1 MLIYALSMLL
11 VLGISSTDI
20 FISSLP
26 AIALH
31 YNVSID
37 IATMT
42 LSAATAGVAIGSL
55 LAAMFSDRFG
65 RRTTLLCSNGAYI
78 IFSLLIGYIDNIWA
92 MIALRFLQM
101 GSVSLNFVIA
111 RQVIKDKYPLKEQV
125 NANSVMASGAVLSP
139 ALAPTVGAYIALWFG
154 WQYCFYFS
162 ALFGAALWLYF
173 YAKFEES
180 QAPEKRLA
188 ALPTPWQFAQKYIS
202 LFKSRAF
209 FGFVLQYGFGYACFF
224 AFVSISSFVYIDVLK
239 VSPTAYSW
247 VYLLLAIAYLLGNS
261 ANQMLNKRDYPL
273 DKIILIGMIISFAG
287 AMLLNAHAIF
297 STRAE
302 VIVILTVAIFIM
314 RAGLGVMNSPTQIRL
329 LNIHQD
335 KSGEAV
341 GMLFFVQF
349 VFSSLSCAWV
359 SAFGDNVITALIVVS
374 SILSVAM
381 FPAYWLAVSRKQR
394 LIKN

>member
-11 VLGISSTDI
+11 VLGMSSTDI

-26 AIALH
+26 AIAKF
-31 YNVSID
+31 YGVSID

-65 RRTTLLCSNGAYI
+65 RRRTLLCTNGAYI
-78 IFSLLIGYIDNIWA
+78 IFSLAIGYIDNIWA
-92 MIALRFLQM
+92 MIGLRFLQM
-101 GSVSLNFVIA
+101 GAVSLNFVIA
-111 RQVIKDKYPLKEQV
+111 RQIIKDKYPLKEQV
-125 NANSVMASGAVLSP
+125 NANSIMASGAVLSP
-139 ALAPTVGAYIALWFG
+139 ALAPTVGAYISLWFG

-173 YAKFEES
+173 YLKFEES
-180 QAPEKRLA
+180 QAPAKRLA
-188 ALPTPWQFAQKYIS
+188 ALPTPWAFVKKYLS

-209 FGFVLQYGFGYACFF
+209 FGFALQYGFGYSCFF
-224 AFVSISSFVYIDVLK
+224 AFVSISSFVYINVLQ
-239 VSPTAYSW
+239 VSPTTYTW
-247 VYLLLAIAYLLGNS
+247 VYLLLAIAYLLGNRV
-261 ANQMLNKRDYPL
+261 NQMMNNRDYPL
-273 DKIILIGMIISFAG
+273 DKIILTGMLMSFAG
-287 AMLLNAHAIF
+287 AMLLNLHAVF
-297 STRAE
+297 STRLE
-302 VIVILTVAIFIM
+302 IIIILTLAVFIM

-349 VFSSLSCAWV
+349 VFSSGSCAWV
-359 SAFGDNVITALIVVS
+359 SAFGDDVITALIVVS
-374 SILSVAM
+374 SILSIMM
-381 FPAYWLAVSRKQR
+381 FPAYWLAVSRKKQ
-394 LIKN
+394 IAKN

>member
-111 RQVIKDKYPLKEQV
+111 RQVIKDKYCHQLWHRPSAPISRYGSAGNTVFIL
-125 NANSVMASGAVLSP
+125 ARCLARRFGCIFMLSSKS
-139 ALAPTVGAYIALWFG
+139 L
-154 WQYCFYFS
+154 
-162 ALFGAALWLYF
+162 
-173 YAKFEES
+173 
-180 QAPEKRLA
+180 RL
-188 ALPTPWQFAQKYIS
+188 
-202 LFKSRAF
+202 
-209 FGFVLQYGFGYACFF
+209 
-224 AFVSISSFVYIDVLK
+224 
-239 VSPTAYSW
+239 
-247 VYLLLAIAYLLGNS
+247 
-261 ANQMLNKRDYPL
+261 
-273 DKIILIGMIISFAG
+273 
-287 AMLLNAHAIF
+287 
-297 STRAE
+297 
-302 VIVILTVAIFIM
+302 
-314 RAGLGVMNSPTQIRL
+314 
-329 LNIHQD
+329 
-335 KSGEAV
+335 
-341 GMLFFVQF
+341 
-349 VFSSLSCAWV
+349 
-359 SAFGDNVITALIVVS
+359 
-374 SILSVAM
+374 
-381 FPAYWLAVSRKQR
+381 QR
-394 LIKN
+394 ND